1 MSCCQGI
8 ALVTSLS
15 SHLTPCCSTQ
25 PFLSW
30 TRSHFLNSDSLVT
43 SPCLLGWHYSLNA
56 AKNPSETTEERLG
69 LVIPSL
75 GTSNGVPGRPPLEFV
90 SGSERMKISCRSSV
104 VNPQPHPLAWV
115 ALHVWYIHTASP
127 EGQFIKRKMDQGSSP
142 IRTLVRHVPNDRFWV
157 RESRRSGKRMKA

>member
-56 AKNPSETTEERLG
+56 AKNPSETTEESLG

-90 SGSERMKISCRSSV
+90 SGSEWMNISCPAFCSQSS
-104 VNPQPHPLAWV
+104 
-115 ALHVWYIHTASP
+115 ASP
-127 EGQFIKRKMDQGSSP
+127 TSVSSP
-142 IRTLVRHVPNDRFWV
+142 ACVIHPYSLPWRPVHQEEDGP
-157 RESRRSGKRMKA
+157 RELPDQDLGEAFP